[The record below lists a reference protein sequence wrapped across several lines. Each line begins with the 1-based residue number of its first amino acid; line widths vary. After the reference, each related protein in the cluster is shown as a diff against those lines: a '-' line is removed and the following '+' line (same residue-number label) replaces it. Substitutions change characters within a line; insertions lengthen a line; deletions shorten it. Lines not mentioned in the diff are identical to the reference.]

1 MNIEIDQP
9 IDRLWIVT
17 LLGEGYDTYNIIKN
31 YSLTED
37 VIFDSFDL
45 LDKEVIFQGVTL
57 SEKFIRKSLE
67 TGNIYMSDIE
77 NLNMGTYANFSKEF
91 ISEFGE
97 FINWNRMILYIST
110 QSDSFENYINII
122 DENNLWSYISAND
135 LNIDFI
141 RDYKDKLDWKY
152 LSMVKCF
159 TDEEKEEFSNYLI
172 IPESVE
178 SGEFIDNSQ
187 FEFVKN
193 MTDEE
198 LEKLIE
204 EINKQLGNW
213 TGLPNK

>member
-1 MNIEIDQP
+1 MNIEINEP

-57 SEKFIRKSLE
+57 SEEFIRKSLE

-110 QSDSFENYINII
+110 QSDSFEDYINII

-159 TDEEKEEFSNYLI
+159 TDDEKEEFVDYI
-172 IPESVE
+172 QVPEKEEVVD
-178 SGEFIDNSQ
+178 FIDNSQ